1 MRSASRSVIAPSQQ
15 TRTPPSA
22 ALRVCAACENPG
34 AHSSGKEPA
43 SKVARSSLRSPPCAA
58 FDFLRQENQ
67 LHQQILVFEFQMKKD
82 GERGIGESSRAR
94 RREPALLRVAHPP
107 TSVSGLNADDI
118 SRVVERSHVSPGA
131 RVRSFVASV
140 RDHTG
145 CQPRNSSGLPW
156 RVLQSVS
163 EARLRPGACVK
174 DGR

>member
-22 ALRVCAACENPG
+22 ALRVYAACENPE
-34 AHSSGKEPA
+34 AHSSGKSVA
-43 SKVARSSLRSPPCAA
+43 STVAPCGGLACAA
-58 FDFLRQENQ
+58 FDFLRQESQ

-82 GERGIGESSRAR
+82 GERGIGEESSRAR
-94 RREPALLRVAHPP
+94 RRESALLRVAHPP